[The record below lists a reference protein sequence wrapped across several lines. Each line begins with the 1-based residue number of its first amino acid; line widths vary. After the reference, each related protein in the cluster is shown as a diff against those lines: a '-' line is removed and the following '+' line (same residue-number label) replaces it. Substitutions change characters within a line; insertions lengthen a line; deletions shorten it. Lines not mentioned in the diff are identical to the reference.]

1 MIQQSFKNDK
11 ATVYLV
17 ATPIG
22 NLKEMTP
29 RALEILETV
38 DYVAAEDTRTAKKLL
53 SHFNITTKLIS
64 HHVHNEHESTKGLIQ
79 LLQDG
84 HNIALVSDA
93 GYPLISDPG
102 QTFVSAVVEAGYN
115 VVPVSGASAFLN
127 AVVASGLVVQP
138 FAFMGFLEAKE
149 SQLRKQLIENK
160 DLNMTTV
167 YYLSVHKLEQ
177 TLEII
182 LDVLGDRKIC
192 LARELT
198 KLHEAFI
205 RGSVSKVLEEID
217 AVKGE
222 FVLVV
227 EAANHEEALD
237 LEALGHLVDKQIEQ
251 GASVSRAIS
260 SVAKANGISKN
271 ELYASYHEA
280 K

>member
-29 RALEILETV
+29 RALEILASV
-38 DYVAAEDTRTAKKLL
+38 DYIAAEDTRTAKKLL

-79 LLQDG
+79 LLQEG

-102 QTFVSAVVEAGYN
+102 QTFVSAVVAAGYN

-127 AVVASGLVVQP
+127 AIVASGLVVQP

-160 DLNMTTV
+160 DLRMTTV

-177 TLEII
+177 TLTII

-205 RGSVSKVLEEID
+205 RGSVTEVLEEID

-227 EAANHEEALD
+227 EAAKHEEALD
-237 LEALGHLVDKQIEQ
+237 LEALGLLVDQQIEQ
-251 GASVSRAIS
+251 GSSVSRAIS

-271 ELYASYHEA
+271 ELYASYHEG